1 MPVTDITTF
10 LPIDEL
16 INHINLKIS
25 IVFEKFVSSDFL
37 YHDAKIMEKQL
48 VDAGLVS
55 YPNSGHF
62 SYLENL
68 SQVGIVLKEFLKQEG
83 K

>member
-1 MPVTDITTF
+1 
-10 LPIDEL
+10 
-16 INHINLKIS
+16 
-25 IVFEKFVSSDFL
+25 
-37 YHDAKIMEKQL
+37 MEKQL

-55 YPNSGHF
+55 YPNSEHF

>member
-1 MPVTDITTF
+1 
-10 LPIDEL
+10 
-16 INHINLKIS
+16 
-25 IVFEKFVSSDFL
+25 
-37 YHDAKIMEKQL
+37 MEKQL

-68 SQVGIVLKEFLKQEG
+68 GQVGVVLKEFLKQEG

>member
-1 MPVTDITTF
+1 MPQHYLSGEKTTQQHQF
-10 LPIDEL
+10 G
-16 INHINLKIS
+16 
-25 IVFEKFVSSDFL
+25 
-37 YHDAKIMEKQL
+37 DAKIMEKQL

>member
-37 YHDAKIMEKQL
+37 YHDAKIMEKSDLDKKNYQMFREKHYFCTRII
-48 VDAGLVS
+48 A
-55 YPNSGHF
+55 F
-62 SYLENL
+62 R
-68 SQVGIVLKEFLKQEG
+68 
-83 K
+83 